1 MKKGITII
9 VVAMYVIM
17 GMFLTKAH
25 ADVWVKTEKYHK
37 PVIMTEQKWKEAI
50 GNSEIKEIT
59 ANNFHFEIV
68 KINGKIYLHYFDINE
83 ETYWNEI
90 VSIGR

>member
-1 MKKGITII
+1 MKKTII
-9 VVAMYVIM
+9 VFIVTLIL
-17 GMFLTKAH
+17 GIHIAH

-37 PVIMTEQKWKEAI
+37 PLIMTEQQWKEAV

-68 KINGKIYLHYFDINE
+68 NINGKRYIHYFDINE
-83 ETYWNEI
+83 ETYWNVI
-90 VSIGR
+90 VANGS

>member
-25 ADVWVKTEKYHK
+25 ADVCVKAEKYHK
-37 PVIMTEQKWKEAI
+37 PVIMTEQQWKEAV
-50 GNSEIKEIT
+50 GNSEVKEIT

-68 KINGKIYLHYFDINE
+68 NINGKRFIHYFDINE

-90 VSIGR
+90 VANGS